1 MDVLLFR
8 TPSESDP
15 YDAAFASAGYRPRS
29 VQALDDVLLPE
40 GLAPILAAGG
50 GRWEAALITSRR
62 AAEAWCLAVKD
73 AQRYPSENFGTWVA
87 DETLCSCRELSVAD
101 TQNSGPQCRFTR
113 PAALLLL
120 SLSLTDWNP
129 HGDRVREGRL

>member
-1 MDVLLFR
+1 MDPVEAARQVEVTSTFRSPAPYIRPLTYQLTAASSMDVLLFR

-15 YDAAFASAGYRPRS
+15 YDSTFAAAGYKPRS

-62 AAEAWCLAVKD
+62 AAEAWCLAIKD
-73 AQRYPSENFGTWVA
+73 AQKWPSENFG
-87 DETLCSCRELSVAD
+87 S
-101 TQNSGPQCRFTR
+101 
-113 PAALLLL
+113 
-120 SLSLTDWNP
+120 
-129 HGDRVREGRL
+129 